1 VNSLRVEEGVLR
13 FLGKLE
19 RKHAGQ
25 IAVKILALATDPR
38 PADAKALQGTKLDL
52 LRIDVGEFRVV
63 YCVQGEEIKILL
75 VGRRNDDEVYKELK
89 RKGY

>member
-1 VNSLRVEEGVLR
+1 MNSLRIEEGVLR

-25 IAVKILALATDPR
+25 IAVKILAVASDPH
-38 PADAKALQGTKLDL
+38 PADAKALQGTKAPLF
-52 LRIDVGEFRVV
+52 RIDAGEFRVV
-63 YCVQGEEIKILL
+63 YSVESEEIKILL
-75 VGRRNDDEVYKELK
+75 VGRRNDDDVYKELK

>member
-1 VNSLRVEEGVLR
+1 VHSLRIEEGVLR

-25 IAVKILALATDPR
+25 IAVKILALANDPH
-38 PADAKALQGTKLDL
+38 PADSKGLQGTRSNLF
-52 LRIDVGEFRVV
+52 RTDVGEFRIV
-63 YCVQGEEIKILL
+63 YAEQSGEIKILL

>member
-1 VNSLRVEEGVLR
+1 MSSLRIEESVLR

-25 IAVKILALATDPR
+25 IAIKILALANEPH
-38 PADAKALQGTKLDL
+38 PADAKSLQGTKSSL
-52 LRIDVGEFRVV
+52 LRVDSGEYRIV
-63 YCVQGEEIKILL
+63 YSVQSEEIKILL
-75 VGRRNDDEVYKELK
+75 VGHRNDDDVYKELK